1 MQTTDTYPRKIT
13 SNIQPVL
20 PLIRAVVATSA
31 QRLRL
36 EILLHI
42 FSNGGSAMLDKLRDA
57 YSANFPAHITIFDSY
72 PGIKNPTSDP
82 NTVTPGLGPLVKVI
96 AYPVCSLLVVL
107 YSICFIGREDSFAY
121 YLRIY
126 NEAIS
131 KARRVYI
138 YSDTNQIVDSHAV
151 VKHAAAAKEKGY
163 HVRLE
168 KFLGIKHIMHMRDDK
183 ERYWKSTGRLGRAEN
198 F

>member
-13 SNIQPVL
+13 SNIQPAL

-31 QRLRL
+31 QQSRL
-36 EILLHI
+36 EILPHV
-42 FSNGGSAMLDKLRDA
+42 FSNGGSAMLGKLRDA
-57 YSANFPAHITIFDSY
+57 YGANFPAHVTIFDSC
-72 PGIKNPTSDP
+72 PGIKHPTSDP
-82 NTVTPGLGPLVKVI
+82 NAVTPGMSPLVKVI

-107 YSICFIGREDSFAY
+107 YSTCFIGREDSFVY
-121 YLRIY
+121 YLRIH
-126 NEAIS
+126 NEVIS
-131 KARRVYI
+131 EARRVYI
-138 YSDTNQIVDSHAV
+138 YSDTDQIVDSHAV

-183 ERYWKSTGRLGRAEN
+183 ERYWKINRETWEG
-198 F
+198 